1 MTMPQ
6 NRFKS
11 RLLAGELQWG
21 LWSSLA
27 SPVAAEALSLTG
39 FDWMLFDTEHSPV
52 EIAALQPILQA
63 AATGTASAVA
73 RPAWNDKVLIKRL
86 LDIGIQTLL
95 VPFVE
100 TAAEAEAAVRA
111 TRYPPDGVRGVAGA
125 TRASRYGTVPNYLQ
139 EANAEICVLV
149 QIETAQAM
157 ARLEEIAVVEGVDG
171 VFIGPSDLS
180 ASMGHLGNPGHP
192 DVQEAIRAAAQRIIA
207 AGKVPG
213 ILATRA
219 EDALRYRDWGYR
231 FVAAGVDTGLLVGSA
246 RALLQAVSARPL

>member
-52 EIAALQPILQA
+52 EIATLQSILQA

-125 TRASRYGTVPNYLQ
+125 TRA
-139 EANAEICVLV
+139 
-149 QIETAQAM
+149 
-157 ARLEEIAVVEGVDG
+157 
-171 VFIGPSDLS
+171 
-180 ASMGHLGNPGHP
+180 
-192 DVQEAIRAAAQRIIA
+192 
-207 AGKVPG
+207 
-213 ILATRA
+213 
-219 EDALRYRDWGYR
+219 EDALRHRDWGYR